1 MASHRGS
8 ILGPLLFFLYSV
20 DVIRIAANHGVCITH
35 TPSLIICA
43 YASCAATDQQTAER
57 RLLLC
62 IAVIHAWMSSNRLKL
77 NADKTEFIWLGT
89 RQQLSKVVA
98 TPLQVKD
105 QLLQPTDAVRNLGV
119 LIASPLT
126 IEAHVRNVV
135 RSCFYQLR
143 QLRSIRRSLPT
154 DARRTVAAAFIA
166 SRVDYS
172 NCILYGLSQVIK
184 SSHFASHP
192 STSDGPERCRPSG
205 RRCWQIRTH
214 HAGPSRRASLAA
226 SAKRIQ
232 FKAISAFDYIREQC
246 LPTSTTSASQSPAYT
261 PCSQKMRLA

>member
-126 IEAHVRNVV
+126 IEAHVWNVV

-166 SRVDYS
+166 SLVDYS
-172 NCILYGLSQVIK
+172 NYILYGVSSQVIRRLQMVLNAAARLVVGVGRYEHITPALRDVLHWLPVPSEY
-184 SSHFASHP
+184 SSKQSLRLTISVSSVCLLQQRLH
-192 STSDGPERCRPSG
+192 
-205 RRCWQIRTH
+205 
-214 HAGPSRRASLAA
+214 PSRRHIHRVP
-226 SAKRIQ
+226 K
-232 FKAISAFDYIREQC
+232 K
-246 LPTSTTSASQSPAYT
+246 
-261 PCSQKMRLA
+261 